1 MKVADVGD
9 VDICMYDITKAA
21 DRITE
26 YYKVWMDVLQNEN
39 IKNGVTSLYFFH
51 WKGYMIL

>member
-1 MKVADVGD
+1 MKVADIGD

-26 YYKVWMDVLQNEN
+26 YYKVWMDV
-39 IKNGVTSLYFFH
+39 
-51 WKGYMIL
+51 